1 VPYTLGL
8 DFGTESV
15 RAVLVDASSGE
26 TVATSVDRYGDGV
39 IDAALPASHVALGA
53 EWALQNPADWLA
65 GLERTIGGVLTQS
78 GVAGSDIVGLGIDF
92 TSCTILPTDVE
103 GTPLCQIAGFDREP
117 HAWPK
122 LWKHHA
128 AQVQADRI
136 NAVAAERAESWL
148 PRYGGR
154 ISSEWMLPKALQIL
168 EEAPHVYHRA
178 AQIVEGAD
186 WVVWQLTGRLTRNAC
201 GAGYKGLWHRRNGYP
216 SRAFLA
222 AVDTGLEHYYEEKAA
237 GPIVAPG
244 ALAGRLTADWSA
256 RLGLPSEVAVAV
268 PIIDA
273 HAAVLGGGVG
283 DAGSLF
289 LIMGTSTC
297 HLLMAR
303 HESLV
308 PGIAG
313 VVEDGI
319 VPGLHGY
326 EAGQASVGDMLA
338 WYVQHASP
346 AEHHAEARASG
357 RSVHEV
363 LSERAARLAPGETG
377 LVALDWWNGNRS
389 TLMRSDLS
397 GLLAGVTLG
406 TRPEHIYRALIEAT
420 AFGTRVI
427 AEAFESH
434 GLATTRL
441 VAGGGLTT
449 NPLVMQIYADICGR
463 QLEVAGA
470 PQASALGAAML
481 GAVAAGRPRGGYD
494 SLGEAVA
501 KMAPPPAHVY
511 RPDPASRATY
521 DEIYR
526 CYQELYDTFG
536 RRSEVMRRLKGIR
549 DQCLSSTLDGA
560 RGSGLGARSR

>member
-1 VPYTLGL
+1 
-8 DFGTESV
+8 
-15 RAVLVDASSGE
+15 
-26 TVATSVDRYGDGV
+26 
-39 IDAALPASHVALGA
+39 
-53 EWALQNPADWLA
+53 
-65 GLERTIGGVLTQS
+65 
-78 GVAGSDIVGLGIDF
+78 VAGSAVIGLGIDF
-92 TSCTILPTDVE
+92 TSCTILPTDVD
-103 GTPLCQIAGFDREP
+103 GTPLCQIPGLDRQP

-128 AQVQADRI
+128 AQPQADRI
-136 NAVAAERAESWL
+136 NTIAADRGEDWL

-154 ISSEWMLPKALQIL
+154 VSSEWMLPKALQIL
-168 EEAPHVYHRA
+168 QEAPDVYQRA
-178 AQIVEGAD
+178 THIVEGAD

-201 GAGYKGLWHRRNGYP
+201 GAGYKGLWHRRDGYP
-216 SRAFLA
+216 TRAFLA
-222 AVDTGLEHYYEEKAA
+222 AVDTGFEGYYEDKAA

-244 ALAGRLTADWSA
+244 APAGQLTPRWAA
-256 RLGLPSEVAVAV
+256 RLGLPTEVAVAV

-283 DAGSLF
+283 DAGPLF

-303 HESLV
+303 HEALV

-346 AEHHAEARASG
+346 EEHHAEARVSG

-377 LVALDWWNGNRS
+377 LVALDWWNGNRC
-389 TLMRSDLS
+389 TLMRSELS

-427 AEAFESH
+427 VEAFESH
-434 GLATTRL
+434 GLATSRL

-449 NPLVMQIYADICGR
+449 NPLVMQIYADVCGR
-463 QLEVAGA
+463 ELEVSGA
-470 PQASALGAAML
+470 PQASALGAAIL
-481 GAVAAGRPRGGYD
+481 GAVAAGGRRGGYD
-494 SLGEAVA
+494 SIGEAVA
-501 KMAPPPAHVY
+501 TMAPPPARVY
-511 RPDPASRATY
+511 RPDAASRATY
-521 DEIYR
+521 NEIYR
-526 CYQELYDTFG
+526 CYLELYDTFG
-536 RRSEVMRRLKGIR
+536 RTSDVMQRLRSIR
-549 DQCLSSTLDGA
+549 DGA
-560 RGSGLGARSR
+560 RAASE